1 MSIEYTRII
10 QAFLSLRLKDL
21 EFVVRLGYIM
31 SQKLNETRRIIEIWF
46 YDQLAEQFLT
56 PFLDLSGPW
65 SFIHLRI
72 LK

>member
-46 YDQLAEQFLT
+46 YDQLAEQFL
-56 PFLDLSGPW
+56 PLFLISLAPGLL
-65 SFIHLRI
+65 FT
-72 LK
+72 

>member
-46 YDQLAEQFLT
+46 YEQLAEQF
-56 PFLDLSGPW
+56 
-65 SFIHLRI
+65 
-72 LK
+72 

>member
-46 YDQLAEQFLT
+46 YDQLAEQFWPL
-56 PFLDLSGPW
+56 FLISLAPGLL
-65 SFIHLRI
+65 FT
-72 LK
+72 